1 MRVVSGSARGTKLV
15 CPEGLSVRPT
25 HDRVK
30 EALFSML
37 SAKPVGARV
46 LDLFA
51 GSGALGIEA
60 LSRGAESAVFTDISP
75 LSLSAITENVTKTH
89 LLDKA
94 SIIKSDYLSY
104 LKTTDET
111 FDLIF
116 MDPPYAE
123 DFLIPALEVIASR
136 KLLAPD
142 GIIYCETGFDWEGSF
157 PSAFSVIR
165 DKKYGKARALLLKEL
180 SS

>member
-1 MRVVSGSARGTKLV
+1 MRVISGSARGTKLL

-37 SAKPVGARV
+37 TGRVAEASV

-60 LSRGAESAVFTDISP
+60 LSRGAAQVVFVDASSR
-75 LSLSAITENVTKTH
+75 SLSATEENLKKTKLAEKAK
-89 LLDKA
+89 LL
-94 SIIKSDYLSY
+94 KSDYLAF
-104 LKTTDET
+104 LNAATQP

-116 MDPPYAE
+116 LDPPYRE
-123 DFLIPALEVIASR
+123 KMLLPALQKIYER
-136 KLLAPD
+136 NLLQSN
-142 GIIYCETGFDWEGSF
+142 GLIYCETEGDPPAEIVNFFDI
-157 PSAFSVIR
+157 VR
-165 DKKYGKARALLLKEL
+165 DKKYGRVRILLLKEL
-180 SS
+180 SL

>member
-1 MRVVSGSARGTKLV
+1 MRVISGSARGTKLL

-37 SAKPVGARV
+37 TGQVAEASV

-60 LSRGAESAVFTDISP
+60 LSRGAAQAIFVDASAR
-75 LSLSAITENVTKTH
+75 SLSVTEENLKKTRLAERAK
-89 LLDKA
+89 LL
-94 SIIKSDYLSY
+94 KSDYLAF
-104 LKTTDET
+104 LNVATQP

-116 MDPPYAE
+116 LDPPYRE
-123 DFLIPALEVIASR
+123 NMLLPALQKIKER
-136 KLLAPD
+136 NLLKPD
-142 GIIYCETGFDWEGSF
+142 GLIYCETEGEPPVEIANLF
-157 PSAFSVIR
+157 NIVR
-165 DKKYGKARALLLKEL
+165 DKKYGRARILLLKEL
-180 SS
+180 SL